1 MLVNRR
7 ASHEFE
13 LLDRYTAG
21 LELTGSEVKSLRQG
35 GGSIAEAYAQVRGGQ
50 VYVEGMNIPP
60 YKDASYNN
68 HTPTRPRRLLLKR
81 KEIEDLERA
90 VSRKGLTIV
99 PLKLYFD
106 GGWAKLDI
114 AVGRGK
120 KLHDKRRDAA
130 ARDAKR
136 EMDRALKGS

>member
-1 MLVNRR
+1 MVNRR

-13 LLDRYTAG
+13 LLDRFTAG

-81 KEIEDLERA
+81 KEIDELERA

-136 EMDRALKGS
+136 EMERALKGS

>member
-1 MLVNRR
+1 MVNRR

-13 LLDRYTAG
+13 LLDRFTAG

-81 KEIEDLERA
+81 KEIDELERA

-136 EMDRALKGS
+136 EMERAMKGS

>member
-13 LLDRYTAG
+13 LLDRFTAG

-81 KEIEDLERA
+81 KEIDELERA

>member
-13 LLDRYTAG
+13 LLVRFTAG

-35 GGSIAEAYAQVRGGQ
+35 GGSIAEAYAQVRNGQ
-50 VYVEGMNIPP
+50 VFVEGMNIPP

-81 KEIEDLERA
+81 KEIEELDRA

-106 GGWAKLDI
+106 NGWAKLDI